1 MLRLKVEIALKSKNW
16 TGFVR
21 CGNKSQVGLK
31 QHNRVWLNLTAVI
44 VVNLVTSK
52 VAARLQLLFYKQ
64 VFS

>member
-16 TGFVR
+16 TVFVR
-21 CGNKSQVGLK
+21 CGNKPQVGLR
-31 QHNRVWLNLTAVI
+31 QHDIVWLNLTAII
-44 VVNLVTSK
+44 VVNLVASK